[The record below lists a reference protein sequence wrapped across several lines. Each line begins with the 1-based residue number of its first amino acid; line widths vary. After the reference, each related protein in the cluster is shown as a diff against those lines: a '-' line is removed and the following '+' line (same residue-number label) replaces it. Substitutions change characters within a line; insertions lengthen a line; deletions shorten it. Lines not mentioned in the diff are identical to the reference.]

1 MWRMNASSP
10 AITTYLLWETGDG
23 MALLNFMKPMNQLE
37 EGGRSAAPVQR
48 DAGEPEKKCPNCHKE
63 IPLSRLWASDLVCGC
78 GYHFR
83 MKARQ
88 RIQMIADKD
97 SFRELFSGMQAD
109 NPLNF
114 PGYREKIETVRAASG
129 EKEAVVCG
137 TAMIGKQRCCLFVME
152 SYFMMGSMGSAV
164 GEKITSLFEYAV
176 QYRLPVVGFTV
187 SGGARMQEGLLSL
200 MQMAKTSAAVKRHS
214 DAGLLY
220 IAVLTDP
227 TTGGVTAS
235 FAMEA
240 DIILAEPGA
249 TVGFA
254 GARVIEQT
262 TKKALPE
269 GFQTA
274 EFVLEH
280 GFVDSIVPRSGQKK
294 YLAEILQMHDGRAV

>member
-1 MWRMNASSP
+1 MDIIRF
-10 AITTYLLWETGDG
+10 L
-23 MALLNFMKPMNQLE
+23 KPKNKLE
-37 EGGRSAAPVQR
+37 EGGRTTAPVQQ
-48 DAGEPEKKCPNCHKE
+48 DDGEPEKNCPNCHKD
-63 IPLSRLWASDLVCGC
+63 IPISKLWANQLVCPC
-78 GYHFR
+78 GHHFR

-88 RIQMIADKD
+88 RISLIVDKD
-97 SFRELFSGMQAD
+97 SFCEMFADISTD
-109 NPLNF
+109 NPLRF
-114 PGYREKIETVRAASG
+114 PGYTEKKETVRSVSG
-129 EKEAVVCG
+129 ETEGVICG
-137 TAMIGKQRCCLFVME
+137 IAKIGKQNCCLFVMD
-152 SYFMMGSMGSAV
+152 SYFMMGSMGCAV
-164 GEKITSLFEYAV
+164 GEKITLLFEYALEH
-176 QYRLPVVGFTV
+176 RLPVIGFTV

-249 TVGFA
+249 VIGFA

-262 TKKALPE
+262 TKKSLPK
-269 GFQTA
+269 GFQKA

-280 GFVDSIVPRSGQKK
+280 GFVDGIVARKSQKRVLTEFLK
-294 YLAEILQMHDGRAV
+294 MHSVEVV

>member
-1 MWRMNASSP
+1 
-10 AITTYLLWETGDG
+10 
-23 MALLNFMKPMNQLE
+23 MALLNFLKPKNQLE
-37 EGGRSAAPVQR
+37 EGGRTSAPIQQ
-48 DAGEPEKKCPNCHKE
+48 DEGEPEKICPNCRRG
-63 IPLSRLWASDLVCGC
+63 IPVSTLWANKLVCPC
-78 GYHFR
+78 GHHFR

-88 RIQMIADKD
+88 RIHMITDKD
-97 SFRELFSGMQAD
+97 SFREMYSDIKSD
-109 NPLNF
+109 NPLHF
-114 PGYREKIETVRAASG
+114 PGYKDKLEAVRAASN
-129 EKEAVVCG
+129 EEEAVICG
-137 TAMIGKQRCCLFVME
+137 TARIGRQSCCLFAME
-152 SYFMMGSMGSAV
+152 SHFMMGSMGTAV
-164 GEKITSLFEYAV
+164 GEKITSLFEYATEN
-176 QYRLPVVGFTV
+176 RLPVIGFTV

-262 TKKALPE
+262 TRKSLPKE
-269 GFQTA
+269 FQKA

-280 GFVDSIVPRSGQKK
+280 GFVDAISQRGEQKK
-294 YLAEILQMHDGRAV
+294 LLTEILKMHNA

>member
-1 MWRMNASSP
+1 
-10 AITTYLLWETGDG
+10 
-23 MALLNFMKPMNQLE
+23 MALLNFLKPKNQLE
-37 EGGRSAAPVQR
+37 EGGRTSAPVQR
-48 DAGEPEKKCPNCHKE
+48 DAGEPEKNCPNCHKD
-63 IPLSRLWASDLVCGC
+63 IPLSRLWANELVCPC

-88 RIQMIADKD
+88 RIQMIADKG
-97 SFRELFSGMQAD
+97 SFHELYSNMKAD

-114 PGYREKIETVRAASG
+114 PGYNEKVETVRVASC

-137 TAMIGKQRCCLFVME
+137 TATIGKQKCCLFVME

-164 GEKITSLFEYAV
+164 GEKITTLFEYAV
-176 QYRLPVVGFTV
+176 QHRLSVIGFTV

-269 GFQTA
+269 GFQTS

-280 GFVDSIVPRSGQKK
+280 GFIDSIIPRSNQKK
-294 YLAEILQMHDGRAV
+294 YLTELLKMHDGRAMM

>member
-1 MWRMNASSP
+1 
-10 AITTYLLWETGDG
+10 
-23 MALLNFMKPMNQLE
+23 MAFINFLKPKNQLE
-37 EGGRSAAPVQR
+37 EGGRTAAPVHE
-48 DAGEPEKKCPNCHKE
+48 DAGEPEKTCPNCHKS
-63 IPLSRLWASDLVCGC
+63 IPLSRLWAQNLVCAC
-78 GYHFR
+78 GHHFR

-88 RIQMIADKD
+88 RLSLICDRG
-97 SFRELFSGMQAD
+97 SFVELFRGVKAG
-109 NPLNF
+109 NPLDF
-114 PGYREKIETVRAASG
+114 PGYSEKIETARTGSG
-129 EKEAVVCG
+129 EEEAVICG
-137 TAMIGKQRCCLFVME
+137 TAALEGQNCGLFAME
-152 SYFMMGSMGSAV
+152 PYFMMGSMGSAV
-164 GEKITSLFEYAV
+164 GEKITRLFEYATDH
-176 QYRLPVVGFTV
+176 RLPVIGFTV

-220 IAVLTDP
+220 VAVLTDP

-262 TKKALPE
+262 TRKSLPK

-280 GFVDSIVPRSGQKK
+280 GFVDRIVPRAGQRQ
-294 YLAEILQMHDGRAV
+294 LLSELLRLHNGG

>member
-1 MWRMNASSP
+1 
-10 AITTYLLWETGDG
+10 
-23 MALLNFMKPMNQLE
+23 MALLNFLKTNSRIEDDDRTISTKQGNLN
-37 EGGRSAAPVQR
+37 
-48 DAGEPEKKCPNCHKE
+48 DADKYCPNCNKE
-63 IPLSRLWASDLVCGC
+63 FPVSSLLGNDFVCAC

-88 RIQMIADKD
+88 RIQMITDAG
-97 SFRELFSGMQAD
+97 SFHELYSDMKSD
-109 NPLNF
+109 NPLDF
-114 PGYREKIETVRAASG
+114 PGYHDKLETARTASG
-129 EKEAVVCG
+129 EQEAVVCG
-137 TAMIGKQRCCLFVME
+137 TAAICCQNCCLFVME
-152 SYFMMGSMGSAV
+152 SSFMMGSMGSTV

-176 QYRLPVVGFTV
+176 QNRQPVIGFIV

-249 TVGFA
+249 TIGFT
-254 GARVIEQT
+254 GARVIEQMT
-262 TKKALPE
+262 NQSFPDDVQKAESMLK
-269 GFQTA
+269 
-274 EFVLEH
+274 H
-280 GFVDSIVPRSGQKK
+280 GFVDCIVPRSNQKGF
-294 YLAEILQMHDGRAV
+294 LAELLKMHDGRAVL

>member
-1 MWRMNASSP
+1 
-10 AITTYLLWETGDG
+10 
-23 MALLNFMKPMNQLE
+23 MALINFLKPKNQLE
-37 EGGRSAAPVQR
+37 EGGRSAALVQR
-48 DAGEPEKKCPNCHKE
+48 DEGEPEKKCPNCHKD
-63 IPLSRLWASDLVCGC
+63 IPLSRLWANRLVCPC

-88 RIQMIADKD
+88 RMKMLVDKD
-97 SFRELFSGMQAD
+97 SFQELFAGMKAG

-114 PGYREKIETVRAASG
+114 PGYRDKAENIRAASG
-129 EKEAVVCG
+129 EEEAVICG
-137 TAMIGKQRCCLFVME
+137 TAEIGRQSCCLFIME
-152 SYFMMGSMGSAV
+152 PYFMMGSMGSAV
-164 GEKITSLFEYAV
+164 GEKITSLFEYA
-176 QYRLPVVGFTV
+176 QKQRLPVVGFTV

-220 IAVLTDP
+220 LAVLTDP

-254 GARVIEQT
+254 GTRVIEQT
-262 TKKALPE
+262 TKKSLPK
-269 GFQTA
+269 GFQKS

-280 GFVDSIVPRSGQKK
+280 GFVDAIVSRLNQRKMF
-294 YLAEILQMHDGRAV
+294 AEILKMHNGG

>member
-1 MWRMNASSP
+1 
-10 AITTYLLWETGDG
+10 
-23 MALLNFMKPMNQLE
+23 MALLNFLKPKNQLE
-37 EGGRSAAPVQR
+37 EGGRSSAPVQR
-48 DAGEPEKKCPNCHKE
+48 DAGEPEKKCPNCHKD
-63 IPLSRLWASDLVCGC
+63 IPLSRLWANDLVCSC

-88 RIQMIADKD
+88 RIQMITDKG
-97 SFRELFSGMQAD
+97 SFHELYPNMKAD

-114 PGYREKIETVRAASG
+114 PGYKEKLETVRVASS

-137 TAMIGKQRCCLFVME
+137 TAAIGKQKCCLFVME
-152 SYFMMGSMGSAV
+152 PYFMMGSMGSAV
-164 GEKITSLFEYAV
+164 GEKVTILFEYAV
-176 QYRLPVVGFTV
+176 QHRLPVIGFTV

-200 MQMAKTSAAVKRHS
+200 MQMAKISAAVKGHS

-262 TKKALPE
+262 TRKTLPE
-269 GFQTA
+269 GFQKS
-274 EFVLEH
+274 EFVLKH
-280 GFVDSIVPRSGQKK
+280 GFIDSIIQRSSQKK
-294 YLAEILQMHDGRAV
+294 YLIELLKMHGGGL

>member
-1 MWRMNASSP
+1 
-10 AITTYLLWETGDG
+10 
-23 MALLNFMKPMNQLE
+23 MAFINFLKPKNQLE
-37 EGGRSAAPVQR
+37 EGGRTAAPVHE
-48 DAGEPEKKCPNCHKE
+48 DAGEPEKTCPNCHKS
-63 IPLSRLWASDLVCGC
+63 IPLSRLWAQNLVCAC
-78 GYHFR
+78 GHHFR

-88 RIQMIADKD
+88 RLSLICDRG
-97 SFRELFSGMQAD
+97 SFMELFRGVKAG
-109 NPLNF
+109 NPLDF
-114 PGYREKIETVRAASG
+114 PGYSEKIETARTASG
-129 EKEAVVCG
+129 EEEAVICG
-137 TAMIGKQRCCLFVME
+137 TAALEGQNCCLFAME
-152 SYFMMGSMGSAV
+152 PYFMMGSMGSAV
-164 GEKITSLFEYAV
+164 GEKITRLFEYATDH
-176 QYRLPVVGFTV
+176 RLPVIGFTV

-220 IAVLTDP
+220 VAVLTDP

-262 TKKALPE
+262 TRKSLPK
-269 GFQTA
+269 GFQMA

-280 GFVDSIVPRSGQKK
+280 GFVDRIVPRAGQRQ
-294 YLAEILQMHDGRAV
+294 LLSELLRLHNGG